1 MNPASLP
8 DPVRDQIAAALFR
21 GAKIEAIKLHREATG
36 SGLKEA
42 KDAVEELEARLR
54 ATSPEKFSAAPAKS
68 GCGKAAAL
76 RAFAG
81 VTVAAATGLGLWRWL
96 A

>member
-1 MNPASLP
+1 MTPELP
-8 DPVRDQIAAALFR
+8 EPLRAQIETALFR
-21 GAKIEAIKLHREATG
+21 GAKIEAIKLHREATS

-54 ATSPEKFSAAPAKS
+54 ATSPEKFSATPARS
-68 GCGKAAAL
+68 GCGKAAAVL
-76 RAFAG
+76 LFVVLSSTITAG
-81 VTVAAATGLGLWRWL
+81 VGLWRWL